1 MFEKRSLNWKM
12 RAAFCVSALCL
23 AVVGFFSYQGL
34 QEVKE
39 KYEHVSNI
47 NLPNAIYLEE
57 LKGIS
62 DKAMSLMIQS
72 TLEGNDEKEIKRL
85 AGRFEDTM
93 KQFNAV
99 VADYEKAP
107 FVEGEGPLRDKM
119 MATWKLV
126 NADIAKGREL
136 ALLKKPEE
144 RHLFQ
149 KFYMSTE
156 VKDARFKFYKDLGEL
171 LEFQKTEAVKWVDS
185 AKASSAKAE
194 KTIIV
199 LGIVGFI
206 FSIATGFLFS
216 RAISST
222 LNRIAEVLADGA
234 NEIAQTS
241 SQVAGSSETL
251 SSAVSQQAA
260 AVQETSVSV
269 EELTAMVKKSSDN
282 CHSSALF
289 SSESR
294 DTVIE
299 GKRAVEEMIRS
310 VDEVSVGND
319 QIMQSV
325 EEGNRKIAEISS
337 VIADI
342 AAKTKVI
349 NDIVFQTK
357 LLSFNASVEAARAGE
372 NGKGFAVVAEEV
384 GNLAQ
389 MSGRSAG
396 EISAIVEESIRK
408 VDQIV
413 ADNKA
418 NVERFVLIA
427 KGKVQ
432 KSQDVASKCGTMF
445 DQVVDSTSKVNV
457 LIDEISRA
465 STEQSKGIQEITNA
479 MGQIDVATNENSSV
493 THSVAKAA
501 KDLSDRADV
510 LKEMSSELYQ
520 TVHGKAA

>member
-12 RAAFCVSALCL
+12 RAAFIVSALCL
-23 AVVGFFSYQGL
+23 AIVGFFSYRGL
-34 QEVKE
+34 KEVNE
-39 KYEHVSNI
+39 KYEHVAKI
-47 NLPNAIYLEE
+47 NMPNAIFLEE
-57 LKGIS
+57 LKGTS

-72 TLEGNDEKEIKRL
+72 TLEGNSEKEMKRL
-85 AGRFEDTM
+85 EGRYEDTM
-93 KQFNAV
+93 KQFNEV
-99 VADYEKAP
+99 LQEYEKVT
-107 FVEGEGPLRDKM
+107 FVDGEAALHDEMVASWKIVLGHIEHARKLAVLKGPGEK
-119 MATWKLV
+119 
-126 NADIAKGREL
+126 
-136 ALLKKPEE
+136 
-144 RHLFQ
+144 HLFQ
-149 KFYMSTE
+149 EYYMSTE

-171 LEFQKTEAVKWVDS
+171 LKFQKNESEKWVTS
-185 AKASSAKAE
+185 AEESSARAE
-194 KTIIV
+194 KTILIM
-199 LGIVGFI
+199 GIIGFI

-216 RAISST
+216 RAISTT
-222 LNRIAEVLADGA
+222 LNRIAAVLAEGA
-234 NEIAQTS
+234 NDIAQTS

-282 CHSSALF
+282 CTTSAAF

-310 VDEVSVGND
+310 VDEVSEGND
-319 QIMQSV
+319 QIMRSV

-389 MSGRSAG
+389 MSGRSAS
-396 EISAIVEESIRK
+396 EISAIVDESIRK

-418 NVERFVLIA
+418 NVERFVQIA
-427 KGKVQ
+427 KTKVQ
-432 KSQDVASKCGTMF
+432 KSQDVASRCGVMF
-445 DQVVDSTSKVNV
+445 DQVVESTSKVNE

-465 STEQSKGIQEITNA
+465 SSEQSKGIQEITNA

-501 KDLSDRADV
+501 KDLSDRADG
-510 LKEMSSELYQ
+510 LKEMSSELYE

>member
-12 RAAFCVSALCL
+12 RAAFSVSALCL
-23 AVVGFFSYQGL
+23 LIVGFFSFRGL
-34 QEVKE
+34 QEVNA
-39 KYEHVSNI
+39 KYEHVANV
-47 NLPNAIYLEE
+47 NLPNVTYLEE
-57 LKGIS
+57 LKGTS
-62 DKAMSLMIQS
+62 DKAMSLLIQS
-72 TLEGNDEKEIKRL
+72 TLEGNSEKEMKRL
-85 AGRFEDTM
+85 AGRYEDTM
-93 KQFNAV
+93 KQFNEINEAYSKV
-99 VADYEKAP
+99 P
-107 FVEGEGPLRDKM
+107 FVEGEAELYEKM
-119 MATWKLV
+119 MATWKVLLV
-126 NADIAKGREL
+126 HLEKGREL
-136 ALLKKPEE
+136 AKLKKPEE
-144 RHLFQ
+144 KHLFQ
-149 KFYMSTE
+149 NYYMSDE
-156 VKDARFKFYKDLGEL
+156 VKDTRFKFYKDLGEL
-171 LEFQKTEAVKWVDS
+171 LEFQKTESQKWAAS
-185 AKASSAKAE
+185 AKASSSKAE
-194 KTIIV
+194 KTILIM
-199 LGIVGFI
+199 GIAGFI

-222 LNRIAEVLADGA
+222 LNRIAETLAEGA
-234 NEIAQTS
+234 REIASTS
-241 SQVAGSSETL
+241 AQVAGSSETL

-260 AVQETSVSV
+260 AVQQTSVSV

-282 CHSSALF
+282 CNSSAAF
-289 SSESR
+289 SSESH

-310 VDEVSVGND
+310 VDEVSDGND
-319 QIMQSV
+319 QIMKSV

-389 MSGRSAG
+389 MSGRSAS
-396 EISAIVEESIRK
+396 EISAIVDESIRK

-418 NVERFVLIA
+418 NVERFVSIA
-427 KGKVQ
+427 KGRVQ

-445 DQVVDSTSKVNV
+445 DQVVDSTSKVNG

-465 STEQSKGIQEITNA
+465 SSEQSKGIQEITNA

-520 TVHGKAA
+520 TVNGKAA

>member
-12 RAAFCVSALCL
+12 RAAFTVSASCL
-23 AVVGFFSYQGL
+23 VVVGYFSYQGL
-34 QEVKE
+34 KDVSA
-39 KYEHVSNI
+39 KYEHVANI
-47 NLPNAIYLEE
+47 NLPNAIFLEE
-57 LKGIS
+57 LKGTS

-72 TLEGNDEKEIKRL
+72 TLEGNNEKEMKRL
-85 AGRFEDTM
+85 EGRFEDTM
-93 KQFNAV
+93 KQFDEVA
-99 VADYEKAP
+99 ADYGKVP
-107 FVEGEGPLRDKM
+107 FVEGEGPLHDKM
-119 MATWKLV
+119 MATWKV
-126 NADIAKGREL
+126 VFGHIQHARKL
-136 ALLKKPEE
+136 AVLRSPAE

-149 KFYMSTE
+149 EYYMSKE
-156 VKDARFKFYKDLGEL
+156 VKDARFQFYKDLGEL
-171 LEFQKTEAVKWVDS
+171 LDFQKAESAKWVAS

-194 KTIIV
+194 KTIML
-199 LGIVGFI
+199 LGLVGFI

-216 RAISST
+216 RSISST
-222 LNRIAEVLADGA
+222 LNRIAAVLAEGA

-241 SQVAGSSETL
+241 AQVAGSSETL

-282 CHSSALF
+282 CNSSAAF
-289 SSESR
+289 STESHG
-294 DTVIE
+294 TVVE
-299 GKRAVEEMIRS
+299 GKLAVEEMIRS
-310 VDEVSVGND
+310 VDEVSEGND
-319 QIMQSV
+319 QIMKSV

-389 MSGRSAG
+389 MSGRSAS
-396 EISAIVEESIRK
+396 EISSIVDESIRK

-413 ADNKA
+413 AENKA

-432 KSQDVASKCGTMF
+432 KSQDVASRCGVMF
-445 DQVVDSTSKVNV
+445 DQVVDSTSKVNG

-465 STEQSKGIQEITNA
+465 SSEQSKGIQEITNA

-501 KDLSDRADV
+501 KDLSDRADS

>member
-12 RAAFCVSALCL
+12 RAAFCVSAFCL
-23 AVVGFFSYQGL
+23 VIVGFFSYRGL

-39 KYEHVSNI
+39 KYEHVANI

-57 LKGIS
+57 LKGTS

-85 AGRFEDTM
+85 SGRFEDTIE
-93 KQFNAV
+93 QFNKV
-99 VADYEKAP
+99 VEDYNKAP
-107 FVEGEGPLRDKM
+107 FVDGEGALRDKM
-119 MATWKLV
+119 MATWKIV
-126 NADIAKGREL
+126 YADILKGREL
-136 ALLKKPEE
+136 AVLRKPED

-149 KFYMSTE
+149 KFYMSKE
-156 VKDARFKFYKDLGEL
+156 VKDARFQFYKDLGEL
-171 LEFQKTEAVKWVDS
+171 LDFQKSQADKWVES
-185 AKASSAKAE
+185 AKASSTHAE
-194 KTIIV
+194 RTIMVMGLI
-199 LGIVGFI
+199 GFI

-216 RAISST
+216 RAISKT
-222 LNRIAEVLADGA
+222 LNRIAEVLAEGA
-234 NEIAQTS
+234 TEIAQTS

-282 CHSSALF
+282 CNSSAAF
-289 SSESR
+289 SLESR

-310 VDEVSVGND
+310 VDEVSDGND
-319 QIMQSV
+319 QIMKSV

-396 EISAIVEESIRK
+396 EISAIVDESIRK

-445 DQVVDSTSKVNV
+445 DQVVESTSRVNG

-465 STEQSKGIQEITNA
+465 SSEQSKGIQEITNA